1 MLSQVIS
8 DVESG
13 DLLIDNRVMDYGR
26 GVGRCTDLLLDEL
39 VQAMLTLEGDM
50 LNLLFVC
57 GVRLLVSR
65 IDRIGQCMNFQ
76 CGRML
81 DCI

>member
-57 GVRLLVSR
+57 GVRLLVS
-65 IDRIGQCMNFQ
+65 
-76 CGRML
+76 
-81 DCI
+81 